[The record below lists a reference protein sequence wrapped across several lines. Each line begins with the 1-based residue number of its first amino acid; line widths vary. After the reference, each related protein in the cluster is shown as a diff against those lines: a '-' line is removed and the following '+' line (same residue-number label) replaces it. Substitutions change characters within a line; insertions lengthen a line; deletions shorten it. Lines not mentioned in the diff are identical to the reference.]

1 MVVNLNRESKTQY
14 FDNIQTSKHSK
25 PFWDKCKP
33 FFSNKHAHGD
43 SKIILIEKENIM
55 ANKNEVVQKETL
67 LVNNDEI
74 AEILNNH
81 FSETVEKLN
90 TFEWPS
96 NGKYENMHNEK
107 LTTIIKKFE
116 NLPSIMKI
124 KSKYTIQEKFS
135 IKPVTV
141 KDIEN
146 IIKNMPNN
154 KASGGEIP
162 LNILKQSRFTYK
174 MLTDCI
180 NDAIVGEDIFPD
192 SLKFG
197 DITPVHKKDETTN
210 KENYR
215 PISVLPLIS
224 KFFERIIHDQLSEY
238 LEKYINSILC
248 GFRKGHSTQHA
259 LFKLLQAWQEELDKG
274 GLVGKAALNLISN
287 YLSHRKQ
294 RTKIGSSYSDWYEII
309 RGVPQGSILGPL
321 LFNIFINDLFL
332 FIEKTKIC
340 NFADDNTI
348 YSCNNNLQTILKN
361 LKHDM
366 VNVLKWFKVNSM
378 KANPKK
384 FQFMILGKS
393 TRQTIILNINNI
405 KIRESQNVELLGLT
419 IDNRLTFKDHINMLC
434 RRAGYK
440 LHALRRIRKYLTLE
454 KSKLLYNAFINNQFN
469 YASIIWMS
477 VVSKTI

>member
-1 MVVNLNRESKTQY
+1 
-14 FDNIQTSKHSK
+14 
-25 PFWDKCKP
+25 
-33 FFSNKHAHGD
+33 
-43 SKIILIEKENIM
+43 
-55 ANKNEVVQKETL
+55 
-67 LVNNDEI
+67 
-74 AEILNNH
+74 
-81 FSETVEKLN
+81 
-90 TFEWPS
+90 
-96 NGKYENMHNEK
+96 
-107 LTTIIKKFE
+107 
-116 NLPSIMKI
+116 
-124 KSKYTIQEKFS
+124 
-135 IKPVTV
+135 
-141 KDIEN
+141 
-146 IIKNMPNN
+146 
-154 KASGGEIP
+154 
-162 LNILKQSRFTYK
+162 

-197 DITPVHKKDETTN
+197 DITSVHKKDETTN

-224 KFFERIIHDQLSEY
+224 KIFERIIHDQLSEY
-238 LEKYINSILC
+238 LEKYLNSILC
-248 GFRKGHSTQHA
+248 GFRKRHSTQHA
-259 LFKLLQAWQEELDKG
+259 LFKLLQAWQKELDKG

-321 LFNIFINDLFL
+321 LFNIFVNDLFL

-405 KIRESQNVELLGLT
+405 EITESQNVELLGLT
-419 IDNRLTFKDHINMLC
+419 IDNRLTFKDHNMLC
-434 RRAGYK
+434 RRASYK
-440 LHALRRIRKYLTLE
+440 LHALRRIRKCLTLE
-454 KSKLLYNAFINNQFN
+454 KSKLLYNAFISNQFN
-469 YASIIWMS
+469 YASIICMFCPKQDYLEVEKIHYKALKIVYNS
-477 VVSKTI
+477 NECYEKLLIQNNEVSIHQKQLRTLATEIYKSLTDVNPDFMKNYFSIKEINTPLCYSKIRLSLVQKWISWFLCKNLKVFDSKLIRKIKRNLNF